1 MADETK
7 ADAPDRFAH
16 GTGDTEKMGAERDG
30 FRPGVEGGASE
41 TLPDAGRASGRGA
54 DRAEGTEGAAGEMDF
69 TGSPA
74 GPGGG
79 SSAGESRGGGTGGG
93 AHTSGGAG
101 PGVEGG
107 GAQSIEATTAALG
120 DMEPS
125 AGSSEGRGAGAS
137 AESANDDD
145 TGR

>member
-30 FRPGVEGGASE
+30 FRPGVEGAGAHA
-41 TLPDAGRASGRGA
+41 P
-54 DRAEGTEGAAGEMDF
+54 GAAGQ
-69 TGSPA
+69 
-74 GPGGG
+74 
-79 SSAGESRGGGTGGG
+79 
-93 AHTSGGAG
+93 
-101 PGVEGG
+101 GVEGG